1 MKKEETDLIHR
12 CGKRNAF
19 KVPEGYFE
27 DFAGQLM
34 DKLPEKT
41 PAEVPTVSMWARI
54 KPWIYM
60 TAMFCGI
67 MLMVR
72 TFVGEKED
80 DSAILSGI
88 SLSEMPDEY
97 IDPLVNES
105 MMDDYTLYM
114 YLTEAEPQIYPN
126 E

>member
-1 MKKEETDLIHR
+1 MIHR

-41 PAEVPTVSMWARI
+41 PTEVPTVSMWARI

>member
-1 MKKEETDLIHR
+1 
-12 CGKRNAF
+12 
-19 KVPEGYFE
+19 
-27 DFAGQLM
+27 
-34 DKLPEKT
+34 
-41 PAEVPTVSMWARI
+41 
-54 KPWIYM
+54 
-60 TAMFCGI
+60 MFCGI